1 MVGAPIFLWR
11 SGEYK
16 LSWKTSCETTDMIA
30 IAKLE
35 TTGHQQT
42 LRLPPGFELAGEE
55 VWVRIDEATGEI
67 TLRSKAPGPDEDR
80 LALLFALLDESPLP
94 HDFLAE
100 RENLV
105 ESPRNP
111 LENWTE

>member
-1 MVGAPIFLWR
+1 
-11 SGEYK
+11 
-16 LSWKTSCETTDMIA
+16 MIA

-42 LRLPPGFELAGEE
+42 LRLPSGFELAGEE
-55 VWVRIDEATGEI
+55 VWVRKDEATGEI
-67 TLRSKAPGPDEDR
+67 TLSSKAPGPDEDR

-100 RENLV
+100 RENPV

-111 LENWTE
+111 LDKWTE

>member
-1 MVGAPIFLWR
+1 
-11 SGEYK
+11 
-16 LSWKTSCETTDMIA
+16 MIA
-30 IAKLE
+30 TAKLE

-55 VWVRIDEATGEI
+55 VWVRKDEATGEI
-67 TLRSKAPGPDEDR
+67 TLSSKAPGPDEDR
-80 LALLFALLDESPLP
+80 LTLLFALLDESPLP

-100 RENLV
+100 RENPV

-111 LENWTE
+111 LEDWTE

>member
-1 MVGAPIFLWR
+1 
-11 SGEYK
+11 
-16 LSWKTSCETTDMIA
+16 MIA

-55 VWVRIDEATGEI
+55 VWVRKDEATGEI
-67 TLRSKAPGPDEDR
+67 TLSPKALGPDEDR
-80 LALLFALLDESPLP
+80 LAVLFALLDESPLP
-94 HDFLAE
+94 DDFLAE
-100 RENLV
+100 RENPV

-111 LENWTE
+111 LEDWTV